1 VTKNVI
7 YVLLLISNISNA
19 YMSGDG
25 SAELGLS
32 VEKQKTTMGL
42 AGDYDLSSSGSQL
55 TTHINSEFKLGAN
68 LGVSRADEAITESNY
83 QYEQSL
89 IRFNGEI
96 DYQFDHRSVDWHNAF
111 NTEILFPQENENVN
125 WDIND
130 AEKTWSVT
138 SGPSLMLGKQTS
150 LAMTVEVLMS
160 YRSELELDSAEESY
174 NLTISKLL
182 SPLTV
187 VDMNGKNVCTH
198 NQGQESQIPCRKEY
212 NVRLLKTNKHSEL
225 LLERGITTIDSSD
238 VNLYLVSF
246 NYDMNSYSH
255 LAFLHRRSVDTI
267 ADQENIILG
276 NINGVSQRVIST
288 RSINYS
294 IDEGQVRIDLGFV
307 TQKVFVESDSTNSS
321 ITSARMAYPMD
332 ARLCSLCNLNV
343 GYEHSNFN
351 EERIQKVTTLSVVK
365 YNTRQVSTALKFS
378 RSTVENEFD
387 VWSMNLSISYNGL
400 LEKMGAR

>member
-7 YVLLLISNISNA
+7 YVLLLISSISNA
-19 YMSGDG
+19 SISGGG

-32 VEKQKTTMGL
+32 VEEQKTTMGL
-42 AGDYDLSSSGSQL
+42 AGDYDLSSNGSQL
-55 TTHINSEFKLGAN
+55 TTHINSEFQLGAN
-68 LGVSRADEAITESNY
+68 LGVSTADEAITESNY

-89 IRFNGEI
+89 IRLNGEI

-111 NTEILFPQENENVN
+111 DTEILFPQENENVN
-125 WDIND
+125 WDLGD
-130 AEKTWSVT
+130 AEKTWSIT
-138 SGPSLMLGKQTS
+138 SGPSLMFGKQTS

-174 NLTISKLL
+174 NVTISKSL

-187 VDMNGKNVCTH
+187 VDMNGKNICTH
-198 NQGQESQIPCRKEY
+198 NQDPESQNPCRKEY
-212 NVRLLKTNKHSEL
+212 NVRLLKTNTHSEL

-238 VNLYLVSF
+238 VNLYSVSF
-246 NYDMNSYSH
+246 NYDMNSYSQ
-255 LAFLHRRSVDTI
+255 LALLNSRSVDTI

-276 NINGVSQRVIST
+276 TINGVSQRIIST

-294 IDEGQVRIDLGFV
+294 IDEGRMRIDLGFV
-307 TQKVFVESDSTNSS
+307 SQKVDVELVSTNSS
-321 ITSARMAYPMD
+321 IKSARMAYPLD

-343 GYEHSNFN
+343 GYEYSNFN
-351 EERIQKVTTLSVVK
+351 EERIQKLSTLSLVK
-365 YNTRQVSTALKFS
+365 FNTRQLSTALKFS
-378 RSTVENEFD
+378 HSTVESEFD

-400 LEKMGAR
+400 LEKMGGR